1 MASQKLST
9 YNIQLK
15 EDSSWNNILDTVLSL
30 NSEQSYC
37 IINEQGDAI

>member
-9 YNIQLK
+9 YNVQLK
-15 EDSSWNNILDTVLSL
+15 GDLSWNRILDTVLSS

-37 IINEQGDAI
+37 IINEQGNV